1 MKNKFIL
8 QILVFLCA
16 QNLWAQKNLVASYQ
30 ISSTN
35 PYDVASHWLLF
46 DNSEFAVVRSNTI
59 IAGNYEQNEE
69 EIAFTPS
76 VPKEPFQVFGRYNP
90 EISGSKIML
99 KDINIHEKV
108 YLATTTEELYALLR
122 KKSKCVPKPLVKS
135 FDEPISNL
143 ILSNY
148 IGDEE
153 VTNKFS
159 SEFNLENYNDFII
172 IYFNS
177 QKILPPFK
185 GKIHRNKLRVEAG
198 LMSATNLMISEDD
211 DYGVKASVEKLIKFF
226 NQNSI
231 ISDSDYNFVSL
242 TEDESTDIE
251 RRLVNTGDY
260 DFDSASE
267 TYFVR
272 DSSNNEEKIPRDF
285 EKLYVYKMLQ
295 YSQRNTPAKL
305 HKKSMFTPKCQ

>member
-1 MKNKFIL
+1 MFFFS
-8 QILVFLCA
+8 V
-16 QNLWAQKNLVASYQ
+16 QNLGAQKNLVASYQ

-46 DNSEFAVVRSNTI
+46 DNSEFAVVRSKTI

-90 EISGSKIML
+90 EITGSKIML
-99 KDINIHEKV
+99 KGIDIHEKV
-108 YLATTTEELYALLR
+108 YLATSTEELYPLLR
-122 KKSKCVPKPLVKS
+122 KKSKCVPRPLVKS
-135 FDEPISNL
+135 FDEPIANL

-148 IGDEE
+148 IGDDD

-159 SEFNLENYNDFII
+159 SEYNLENYNDFIV

-177 QKILPPFK
+177 QTILPPFK
-185 GKIHRNKLRVEAG
+185 GKIFQNKLRVEAG
-198 LMSATNLMISEDD
+198 LMSAANLMISEEDD
-211 DYGVKASVEKLIKFF
+211 FGVKASVEKLINFF
-226 NQNSI
+226 NQKNI
-231 ISDSDYNFVSL
+231 ISDRDYNFVSL
-242 TEDESTDIE
+242 TEDEDTDIE
-251 RRLVNTGDY
+251 RRLINSTEY

-267 TYFVR
+267 TYSAK
-272 DSSNNEEKIPRDF
+272 DSPTTTEKIPRDF

-295 YSQRNTPAKL
+295 HSQRSTPTKL
-305 HKKSMFTPKCQ
+305 HKKSMFTAKCQ